1 MIDTTELARGPSGRT
16 EKAKVTMLIVLLV
29 FGLLLPVFSLAG
41 VVSVEL
47 VNMFGRYMAF
57 AIVAIGLD
65 LIWGYC
71 GILSLAQSFFFALG
85 GYAIGFYL
93 TFQGNLF
100 NGIPEALYVVY
111 PYEVGQSRG
120 TEVLPWFWVPFRRF
134 VPAVVL
140 GLAIPAGFAA
150 LIGYVGFR
158 SRVKGVYELRVVI
171 GPNGAGKT
179 TMCDVISGKTRPTTG
194 KVFYDTAEITSLS
207 ETGIAARG
215 IGRKFQTPSVYDSL
229 TVFENMELA
238 VPGRKDSYRALTFRR
253 TDAER
258 QRIMS
263 VLHRVHLY
271 DDRDTKAKR
280 LSHGHGSG
288 WRSAAR

>member
-1 MIDTTELARGPSGRT
+1 M
-16 EKAKVTMLIVLLV
+16 KAGANAPVGTQLDPAEIYRDRNPEINALWQYQYLL
-29 FGLLLPVFSLAG
+29 
-41 VVSVEL
+41 
-47 VNMFGRYMAF
+47 
-57 AIVAIGLD
+57 
-65 LIWGYC
+65 
-71 GILSLAQSFFFALG
+71 
-85 GYAIGFYL
+85 YL
-93 TFQGNLF
+93 
-100 NGIPEALYVVY
+100 
-111 PYEVGQSRG
+111 
-120 TEVLPWFWVPFRRF
+120 
-134 VPAVVL
+134 
-140 GLAIPAGFAA
+140 
-150 LIGYVGFR
+150 
-158 SRVKGVYELRVVI
+158 SRVRAEFDRFTALDVPDMGVAHKELRVVI

-238 VPGRKDSYRALTFRR
+238 VPGRKDPYRALTFRR

-280 LSHGHGSG
+280 LSHGQRQWLAISCLIVSAPKLLLVDEPAAGLTDHETELTARLLLELREQHTILVIEHDMDFVRQLESTVTVLHEGKIIAEGSLDDVKREQRVIEAYLG
-288 WRSAAR
+288 R

>member
-1 MIDTTELARGPSGRT
+1 MKAGANAPVGSQLDPAEIYRDRNPEINALWQYQYLLYLSGVRAEFDRFT
-16 EKAKVTMLIVLLV
+16 ALDVPDM
-29 FGLLLPVFSLAG
+29 G
-41 VVSVEL
+41 V
-47 VNMFGRYMAF
+47 AH
-57 AIVAIGLD
+57 
-65 LIWGYC
+65 
-71 GILSLAQSFFFALG
+71 
-85 GYAIGFYL
+85 
-93 TFQGNLF
+93 
-100 NGIPEALYVVY
+100 
-111 PYEVGQSRG
+111 
-120 TEVLPWFWVPFRRF
+120 
-134 VPAVVL
+134 
-140 GLAIPAGFAA
+140 
-150 LIGYVGFR
+150 
-158 SRVKGVYELRVVI
+158 KELRVVI

-238 VPGRKDSYRALTFRR
+238 VPGRKDPYRALTFRR

-280 LSHGHGSG
+280 LSHGQRQWLAISCLIISAPKLLLVDEPAAGLTDHETELTARLLLELREQHTILVIEHDMDFVRQLESTVTVLHEGKIIAEGSLDDVKREQRVIEAYLG
-288 WRSAAR
+288 R

>member
-1 MIDTTELARGPSGRT
+1 MKAGANARVGSQLDPTEIYRDRNPEINALWQYQYLLYLSGVRA
-16 EKAKVTMLIVLLV
+16 EFDRFIALDVPDM
-29 FGLLLPVFSLAG
+29 G
-41 VVSVEL
+41 V
-47 VNMFGRYMAF
+47 AH
-57 AIVAIGLD
+57 
-65 LIWGYC
+65 
-71 GILSLAQSFFFALG
+71 
-85 GYAIGFYL
+85 
-93 TFQGNLF
+93 
-100 NGIPEALYVVY
+100 
-111 PYEVGQSRG
+111 
-120 TEVLPWFWVPFRRF
+120 
-134 VPAVVL
+134 
-140 GLAIPAGFAA
+140 
-150 LIGYVGFR
+150 
-158 SRVKGVYELRVVI
+158 KELRVVI

-238 VPGRKDSYRALTFRR
+238 VPGRKDPCRALTFRR

-263 VLHRVHLY
+263 VLRRVHLY

-280 LSHGHGSG
+280 LSHGQRQWLAISCLIISAPKLLLVDEPAAGLTDHETELTARLLLELREQHTILVIEHDMDFVRQLESTVTVLHEGKIIAEGSLDDVKREPRVIEAYLG
-288 WRSAAR
+288 R

>member
-1 MIDTTELARGPSGRT
+1 M
-16 EKAKVTMLIVLLV
+16 KVDANAPVGSQLDPAEIYRDRNPEINALWQYQYLLYLSAV
-29 FGLLLPVFSLAG
+29 RAEFDRFTALDVPDMG
-41 VVSVEL
+41 V
-47 VNMFGRYMAF
+47 AH
-57 AIVAIGLD
+57 
-65 LIWGYC
+65 
-71 GILSLAQSFFFALG
+71 
-85 GYAIGFYL
+85 
-93 TFQGNLF
+93 
-100 NGIPEALYVVY
+100 
-111 PYEVGQSRG
+111 
-120 TEVLPWFWVPFRRF
+120 
-134 VPAVVL
+134 
-140 GLAIPAGFAA
+140 
-150 LIGYVGFR
+150 
-158 SRVKGVYELRVVI
+158 KELRVVI

-238 VPGRKDSYRALTFRR
+238 VPGRKDPFRALTFRR

-280 LSHGHGSG
+280 LSHGQRQWLAISCLIISAPKLLLVDEPAAGLTDHETELTARLLLELREQHTILVIEHDMDFVRQLESTVTVLHEGKIIAEGSLDDVKREQRVIEAYLG
-288 WRSAAR
+288 R